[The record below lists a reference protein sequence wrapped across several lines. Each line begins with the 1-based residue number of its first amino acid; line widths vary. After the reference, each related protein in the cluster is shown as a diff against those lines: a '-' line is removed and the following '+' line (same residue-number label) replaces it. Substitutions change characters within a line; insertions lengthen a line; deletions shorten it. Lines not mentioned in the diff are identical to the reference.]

1 VDKYKSKSV
10 TLRNDTHS
18 KLYRLSKILAPGFD
32 ISIPN
37 TIDKM
42 VNERLSGS
50 QDAQTN
56 GAATNDKR
64 HQKA

>member
-1 VDKYKSKSV
+1 MDKYKSKSV

-32 ISIPN
+32 ISIPS

-42 VNERLSGS
+42 VNERLSSS
-50 QDAQTN
+50 QGEQTN
-56 GAATNDKR
+56 RTADDKTR
-64 HQKA
+64 QKA

>member
-1 VDKYKSKSV
+1 MDKYKSKSV

-32 ISIPN
+32 ISIPS
-37 TIDKM
+37 TIDKI
-42 VNERLSGS
+42 VDERLSSS

-56 GAATNDKR
+56 GATDDKTR
-64 HQKA
+64 QKA